1 MLLRDIQKR
10 DVGLYLVSAYELVGN
25 ADDQVWNEYFD
36 SLDSCIAR
44 KPRNGILKVCVKIND
59 AIYSFVYY
67 FFVIASIFSIFGMLT
82 ETVFVHPR
90 KQKKSKKNIFCF
102 RKRGVKVL
110 QLLEFS
116 FFFRKKSQD
125 VINRLLKLGKNI
137 GLPPHIVLICSYNA
151 TN

>member
-59 AIYSFVYY
+59 AFYSFVYY

-90 KQKKSKKNIFCF
+90 KQKKSKKKYFLLPKAGGQSFATSGIFI
-102 RKRGVKVL
+102 
-110 QLLEFS
+110 
-116 FFFRKKSQD
+116 FFQKKITGRD
-125 VINRLLKLGKNI
+125 
-137 GLPPHIVLICSYNA
+137 
-151 TN
+151 